1 MLNNSR
7 RLLFKNIW
15 LYKLVQNMWEPC
27 CIAQE
32 LNFKRNFK
40 EILGIT
46 EDFELD
52 ACNQDIKPFYTV
64 QLLTYLI
71 LDDLVSARFL
81 WKRIP
86 QEMKKN
92 DVELQAI
99 WAIGQRLWVQDYAGV
114 YVAFKANWSPL
125 NLTLTEIL
133 NESFRERTF
142 AVVSKAYSIVSERS
156 LALYLGLSVDEA
168 VAYVKK
174 KDWEITGDGFVKTKV
189 VSPTKGATDALANM
203 QSLTNYVIFLES

>member
-71 LDDLVSARFL
+71 VDDLVSARFL

-86 QEMKKN
+86 QEIKKT
-92 DVELQAI
+92 DAELYAA
-99 WAIGQRLWVQDYAGV
+99 WGIGQRLWTQDYAAT
-114 YVAFKANWSPL
+114 YVAFRSHWSPL
-125 NLTLTEIL
+125 NATLAEIL
-133 NESFRERTF
+133 EEKFRERTF
-142 AVVSKAYSIVSERS
+142 AVISKAYSIVSEKS

-168 VAYVKK
+168 VRYVSKK
-174 KDWEITGDGFVKTKV
+174 RMGSYWRWICE
-189 VSPTKGATDALANM
+189 N
-203 QSLTNYVIFLES
+203 